1 MAFNISFSH
10 PGGLFP
16 SKVNLFKPYQV
27 GRPESF
33 RCTAIKISY
42 IGVLRGYAMKRL
54 LFASFAVLAM
64 FPINALAIEPIPVPE
79 PASLVLIISGLAGV
93 LGLRRIFKR

>member
-1 MAFNISFSH
+1 
-10 PGGLFP
+10 
-16 SKVNLFKPYQV
+16 
-27 GRPESF
+27 
-33 RCTAIKISY
+33 
-42 IGVLRGYAMKRL
+42 MKRL